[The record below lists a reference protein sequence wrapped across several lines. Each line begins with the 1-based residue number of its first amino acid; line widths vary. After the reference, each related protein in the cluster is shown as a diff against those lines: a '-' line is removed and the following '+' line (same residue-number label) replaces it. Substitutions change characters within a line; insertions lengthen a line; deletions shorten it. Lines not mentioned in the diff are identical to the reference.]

1 MRRRPF
7 EANYAGA
14 IYGTILS
21 MAVVT
26 TVSKDPQLGAL
37 AIAGWTAATAF
48 VFFLA
53 HTYADIVA
61 EGFARPREAKDVA
74 RKAVHK
80 QWPLMQGSL
89 IPAAAMLLAPLGL
102 VSENSATYVAV
113 LTGVVVL
120 FVAGVLIGSRQNLT
134 WGRRITIGLINAA
147 IGFLIVA
154 LKIFVH

>member
-1 MRRRPF
+1 MRNRPF
-7 EANYAGA
+7 ETNYAGA

-26 TVSKDPQLGAL
+26 TVSRDPDLGAV

-61 EGFARPREAKDVA
+61 AGFARPGEAKQVA
-74 RKAVHK
+74 RDAVRK
-80 QWPLMQGSL
+80 EWPLVQGSL
-89 IPAAAMLLAPLGL
+89 IPAAAMLLTPLGL
-102 VSENSATYVAV
+102 VSEDVATYVAV

-120 FVAGVLIGSRQNLT
+120 FVAGILIGTRENLS
-134 WGRRITIGLINAA
+134 WGRRIIIGVINAA

>member
-1 MRRRPF
+1 MSNRPF
-7 EANYAGA
+7 ETNYAGA

-26 TVSKDPQLGAL
+26 TVSKDPELGAL

-53 HTYADIVA
+53 HTYADVVA
-61 EGFARPREAKDVA
+61 AGFARPREAKEVA
-74 RKAVHK
+74 INAIRKE
-80 QWPLMQGSL
+80 WPMVQGSL
-89 IPAAAMLLAPLGL
+89 IPAAAMLLAPIGL
-102 VSENSATYVAV
+102 ISENSATYVAV

-120 FVAGVLIGSRQNLT
+120 FAAGVAIGSRQNLS